1 MNQGLYQRQV
11 KSKMPKVATKSPP
24 KDSKM
29 VEVDPNDPS
38 ESYNGEEEQ
47 YVEEEELDR
56 CVLPLG

>member
-1 MNQGLYQRQV
+1 
-11 KSKMPKVATKSPP
+11 MPKVATKSPP